1 MSDGNTSPDGR
12 IAKVPDVAAPPPRH
26 PRYPLT
32 VGLRGV
38 AALTILVGHA
48 WFFTGGFGG
57 FTESLPNRLVVRWDG
72 VVALFFMLSA
82 FLLYRPM
89 IAQRNGGP
97 PAPTIGAYA
106 LRRFLRL
113 YPAYWV
119 ALTALAIVPGL
130 YGVFSH
136 HWWAFYSLTD
146 FLKLSLHDV
155 CPRNQEFRC
164 GLPQSW
170 TLGIDLTFYLALPL
184 YAAATALIARGRSTR
199 RWMQIELV
207 VLAIAGGGVARARR
221 PPARSPKPSVVPLQ
235 LPWLLLLVRARPRDR
250 DYLGRLFTG
259 AEAAAR
265 AAAHC
270 LEAVACWGG
279 AAAIYI
285 STVLAFFDGAVR
297 VRPVQDLGVR
307 ELVLLQGL
315 CALLVFLPA
324 VFANP
329 NRGLPSRVIGHPV
342 LMWFGLISY
351 GLLLWHATVAVSLG
365 TLGSGNGYWVVLV
378 GEVVIAIPV
387 ALHQLLHD
395 RAAPDEA
402 EIPAAGRYPAA
413 DRGGGSMPGAGRIP

>member
-1 MSDGNTSPDGR
+1 MSAVESDARSD
-12 IAKVPDVAAPPPRH
+12 VPDVVAPPPRH

-57 FTESLPNRLVVRWDG
+57 FTESLPNRLIVRWDG

-89 IAQRNGGP
+89 IARRGGGP
-97 PAPTIGAYA
+97 PPPTIGAYA
-106 LRRFLRL
+106 LRRVLRL

-170 TLGIDLTFYLALPL
+170 TLGIDLTFYVALPL
-184 YAAATALIARGRSTR
+184 YAAATALIARGRDR
-199 RWMQIELV
+199 RSWMRLELGL
-207 VLAIAGGGVARARR
+207 LA
-221 PPARSPKPSVVPLQ
+221 
-235 LPWLLLLVRARPRDR
+235 LL
-250 DYLGRLFTG
+250 
-259 AEAAAR
+259 AAASLVLGGPPLDLRDQVWFRYSFLGYFYWFALGLGIAIISVAYSRERQQPR
-265 AAAHC
+265 ALRLIASRP
-270 LEAVACWGG
+270 LLCWGS

-285 STVLAFFDGAVR
+285 STVLAFSTAPFVFQFKTSEY
-297 VRPVQDLGVR
+297 VT
-307 ELVLLQGL
+307 LVLLQGL

-329 NRGLPSRVIGHPV
+329 NHGLPSRVIGHPV

-378 GEVVIAIPV
+378 GEIVIAIPLACISYYV
-387 ALHQLLHD
+387 IERPLMKLKYRPL
-395 RAAPDEA
+395 RSLP
-402 EIPAAGRYPAA
+402 
-413 DRGGGSMPGAGRIP
+413 RGGPRGGVVMPGPEGPP